1 MNLLIKLRNYMARV
15 IGRISE
21 LDTTDKTNIVS
32 AINEVDGD
40 IGNVST
46 LNTTNKDSIVHAIGS
61 GVLSTTNKTDIV
73 SAINEGVTNETKI
86 TLHRG
91 GDHLYDYGENDK
103 YAVSEA
109 DTELVTEAGIS
120 QSLSDQEQVYPVR
133 RVDQED
139 VTTSYVAYTLATT
152 LIETATHKLSFSIDS
167 DKLFSTNHSRVG
179 FLFDTKGSGYT
190 SVRIVLHDSDDQYL
204 TAVDIPIANVKAGI
218 NNWGYVDLVY
228 TLVAG
233 QTYHYHIYMTGYT
246 PGTACTLWTHNVNDL
261 ETANFKQMYK
271 PTAGKYGGA
280 NEDDI
285 LIMYEDAVRSAAIRG
300 SSDDDLAFQ
309 GDSIGDN
316 SESVVDIMA
325 VDFTLEDFDTWV
337 YDEYIGVDANT
348 GKIKY
353 PGHATG
359 STNAMFNAK
368 SLWNE
373 SRAGDILKA
382 GDGESI
388 ESRLNSLGKTGTK
401 IIEIGD
407 WDMDASISATI
418 VHGISPHTKIRSIEA
433 MIIEDNGTNIYQLN
447 VIVDQSDTTLQGGV
461 YYINADQI
469 LLVRLTGGFFD
480 STDYNATSYNR
491 GWVTIT
497 YEK

>member
-179 FLFDTKGSGYT
+179 FLFDTKGSGY
-190 SVRIVLHDSDDQYL
+190 RQRFRD
-204 TAVDIPIANVKAGI
+204 
-218 NNWGYVDLVY
+218 
-228 TLVAG
+228 
-233 QTYHYHIYMTGYT
+233 
-246 PGTACTLWTHNVNDL
+246 
-261 ETANFKQMYK
+261 
-271 PTAGKYGGA
+271 
-280 NEDDI
+280 
-285 LIMYEDAVRSAAIRG
+285 RR
-300 SSDDDLAFQ
+300 
-309 GDSIGDN
+309 
-316 SESVVDIMA
+316 
-325 VDFTLEDFDTWV
+325 
-337 YDEYIGVDANT
+337 
-348 GKIKY
+348 
-353 PGHATG
+353 
-359 STNAMFNAK
+359 
-368 SLWNE
+368 
-373 SRAGDILKA
+373 R
-382 GDGESI
+382 
-388 ESRLNSLGKTGTK
+388 
-401 IIEIGD
+401 
-407 WDMDASISATI
+407 
-418 VHGISPHTKIRSIEA
+418 
-433 MIIEDNGTNIYQLN
+433 
-447 VIVDQSDTTLQGGV
+447 
-461 YYINADQI
+461 
-469 LLVRLTGGFFD
+469 
-480 STDYNATSYNR
+480 
-491 GWVTIT
+491 
-497 YEK
+497 